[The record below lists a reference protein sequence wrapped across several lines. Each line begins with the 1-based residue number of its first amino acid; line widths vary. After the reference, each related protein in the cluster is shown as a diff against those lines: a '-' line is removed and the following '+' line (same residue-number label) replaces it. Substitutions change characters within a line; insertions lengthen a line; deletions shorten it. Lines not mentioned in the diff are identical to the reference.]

1 LGKRFLASRLHSPPM
16 NTFARGLA
24 VCGLSAATLVAADL
38 KSAITFHASFD
49 ETENADFARGDRQFY
64 NAPDMKKT
72 GTAGLPASGSVTR
85 VSNGKF
91 GSALRF
97 NKKTSEAMH
106 FKAER
111 NVAYNTTNWSGSV
124 SVWLSLTPDE
134 DLEPGYTDPIQITS
148 KQWDDA
154 AFFIEFTKDEKPREF
169 RLGAYADKKVWNPTG
184 RDWNAIP
191 FSEKPLIKV
200 ERPPFKRTEWTHI
213 VWTFSNYNTGQ
224 TNGTTTLYLNGE
236 SRGSLTPRQQTFT
249 WNIDEAK
256 VYMGL
261 SYVGGLDE
269 LTLFNRAL
277 SAAEVKELY
286 KLPSGVKALLQ

>member
-1 LGKRFLASRLHSPPM
+1 MITIATMNLIKTALA
-16 NTFARGLA
+16 
-24 VCGLSAATLVAADL
+24 LSIVAGQTALAADL

-49 ETENADFARGDRQFY
+49 ETENADFARGDRQLF
-64 NAPDMKKT
+64 NAPDMKKA
-72 GTAGLPASGSVTR
+72 GVAGLPASGYVTR
-85 VSNGKF
+85 APNGKF
-91 GSALRF
+91 GSGLRF
-97 NKKTSEAMH
+97 NKKTSEAVH
-106 FKAER
+106 FRADR
-111 NVAYNTTNWSGSV
+111 NVAYTTTNWSGSV

-184 RDWNAIP
+184 RDWNSIP

-224 TNGTTTLYLNGE
+224 TNGVTTLYLNGE
-236 SRGSLTPRQQTFT
+236 SRGSLTPREQTFT
-249 WNIDEAK
+249 WKIDEAK
-256 VYMGL
+256 VFLGL
-261 SYVGGLDE
+261 SYIGGLDE

-277 SAAEVKELY
+277 TAVEVKEVN
-286 KLPSGVKALLQ
+286 KLPKGVSGLVR